1 MKTKKLSGLLMLVLS
16 VILLMS
22 TLCLPASAAK
32 SISKATVTVASAIY
46 TGKTLK
52 PKVTVKLSGKTL
64 SSKYYTLT
72 YKNNKNIGT
81 ASVTVKGKNGYSGT
95 VKKSFNVVPAKITGV
110 KATTDT
116 RNANITWK
124 AVPGATH
131 YRVDLYTGGKWV
143 KKATT
148 ANLSTTIK
156 NLSGYTSYYVRVR
169 GYKKVGSTYYTG
181 EYSTKLKFTTKLPA
195 PEVPKATAT
204 ENSVTLQWGKVTKA
218 NYYQVWLYEGSDVV
232 STVNTSKTKY
242 TFKNLDSGTKYT
254 LKVRAYVKKGDSKV
268 YSAYAEKVSV
278 ITNISPVTSLKVSDI
293 TENSAYAS
301 WKASSGADS
310 YLVTV
315 KDDMNEKVAEE
326 TIKGTTY
333 KINGLSHSMLYNVV
347 VKAYDSSAKAYSTA
361 ATQKF
366 YTAPDTAKNVRVLK
380 ITSTG
385 ADLSW
390 TVSYGH
396 VETEVYLLRVSSS
409 GEALERKLVN
419 DTEIAYHEAKD
430 LKPTTRYRFELINY
444 CELSGKKYY
453 GDSVLSEIFTTLPG
467 KVENLKALSSG
478 NTVALTWSVQS
489 GADGYEVYDSN
500 KNLLKELG
508 ADKGIY
514 THYNLEEGKG
524 YTFYVRSFIKD
535 AEGNKVYGDY
545 TEISTLA
552 GGAKVTGVSFTKKST
567 QMTAGE
573 TFQTAIR
580 VEPADAKNTAVT
592 YKSSDTSVAQIDKTG
607 KITAIK
613 NGTAKITVT
622 TDDGGF
628 TDYFT
633 LKVEEVKLQS
643 VSVESSYEVFVGE
656 GLIIKPKFT
665 PENVSDK
672 SFTLTGT
679 DHTYS
684 YKGGLFGSTSKNDVC
699 KFSDYFHVDNNAGI
713 IISKKATIEPE
724 TGNAFS
730 FNVKLTASN
739 GKTATFKLSSSKK
752 LISIYYAGENK
763 PWYYGNTVK
772 LSADVDSSA
781 GFRADSLIWSSS
793 NTSIAT
799 VTPNGTVKCVGTGEV
814 TITATAPVGTKS
826 HSITFYV
833 SPVLKLT
840 KDYFENC
847 TPGESYQL
855 NVKVEPTSSALTL
868 NYLSS
873 DDNTATVDSN
883 GKVTFKKNGSV
894 SIYIS
899 SGVTETVKAV
909 LTSGSCTVPSGGT
922 STLLSVMEN
931 GANRIKTTMPAFY
944 LSTLPTFTNVRIHE
958 EGSFKTADLIGIFE
972 SFASSQSKFIP
983 AVNSKNYPESSAY
996 NSAYSSYL
1004 SSVPVSGQSLTM
1016 IPGLDESDIKS
1027 LQVIDNGSYTYDIRL
1042 TLKDEFMPEPPARPQ
1057 ATAHGK
1063 VFDILEADYMTSIQ
1077 KGLSS
1082 SSAGISLK
1090 YTAFKQT
1097 YNNSSFTLT
1106 FDKLTGNV
1114 VNMTYDMNVHVE
1126 IVDLN
1131 LKMSIVTAIDS
1142 TVTFDVN
1149 NLVKYE
1155 ITY

>member
-1 MKTKKLSGLLMLVLS
+1 MKTKKLSGLLMIVLS
-16 VILLMS
+16 VILMMS

-64 SSKYYTLT
+64 SSKYYTVS
-72 YKNNKNIGT
+72 YSNSKNIGKAT
-81 ASVTVKGKNGYSGT
+81 VTVKGKNGYSGT
-95 VKKSFNVVPAKITGV
+95 VKKNFNVVPAKITGV

-116 RNANITWK
+116 KNAKITWK

-169 GYKKVGSTYYTG
+169 GYKKVSGTYYTG
-181 EYSTKLKFTTKLPA
+181 EYSTKLKFTTKLPS

-254 LKVRAYVKKGDSKV
+254 LKVRAYVKNGDSKV

-278 ITNISPVTSLKVSDI
+278 ITNIAPVTSLKVSDI
-293 TENSAYAS
+293 TENSAYVS

-326 TIKGTTY
+326 TVKGTSY

-347 VKAYDSSAKAYSTA
+347 VKAYDASTKTYSDGVTEKFYSSPEKATEVKVQNIGSSSA
-361 ATQKF
+361 
-366 YTAPDTAKNVRVLK
+366 
-380 ITSTG
+380 
-385 ADLSW
+385 
-390 TVSYGH
+390 TVSWLSPSDAKS
-396 VETEVYLLRVSSS
+396 ELYLISTNSS
-409 GEALERKLVN
+409 GETLQRTLLANIDSEN
-419 DTEIAYHEAKD
+419 YEAEG
-430 LKPTTRYRFELINY
+430 LKCTTKYRFEIVTY
-444 CELSGKKYY
+444 CELDGTKYY
-453 GDSVLSEIFTTLPG
+453 GDKVLSDIFTTLPG

-508 ADKGIY
+508 ADKSIY

-535 AEGNKVYGDY
+535 AEGKKIYGDY

-552 GGAKVTGVSFTKKST
+552 GGAKVTGVSFTKKTT

-573 TFQTAIR
+573 TFQTSVR

-684 YKGGLFGSTSKNDVC
+684 YKGGLFGTSSKTDVC
-699 KFSDYFHVDNNAGI
+699 VFSDYFHIDNNAGI

-763 PWYYGNTVK
+763 PWFYGNTVK

-799 VTPNGTVKCVGTGEV
+799 VTPNGTVNCVGTGEV

-833 SPVLKLT
+833 SPILKLT

-847 TPGESYQL
+847 VPGNNYQL
-855 NVKVEPTSSALTL
+855 NVKVEPNSSALTI

-873 DDNTATVDSN
+873 DENIATIDAN

-922 STLLSVMEN
+922 TKLLTAMEN
-931 GANRIKTTMPAFY
+931 GANKIKTTMPAFY
-944 LSTLPTFTNVRIHE
+944 LSTLPTFTNVKIQD
-958 EGSFKTADLIGIFE
+958 EGSFKTSDLVGIFE
-972 SFASSQSKFIP
+972 SFASSQSKYIP

-1027 LQVIDNGSYTYDIRL
+1027 LQVIDNGSYTYDIKL
-1042 TLKDEFMPEPPARPQ
+1042 TLKDEFMPEPPTRPQ

-1077 KGLSS
+1077 NGLSS

-1097 YNNSSFTLT
+1097 YNNSSLTLT

-1114 VNMTYDMNVHVE
+1114 VNMVYDMNVHVE